1 MVYETY
7 TICLQWVWFVFLKF
21 DIQNIADIY
30 IILYNFIIKKLLIND
45 LTYLFIMYN
54 FKVFKF
60 INIFF

>member
-45 LTYLFIMYN
+45 LTHLFIMYN